1 MAQYPAPPPRMQV
14 GSGCLLT
21 SADGRVLLVNP
32 TYKPQWEVPGGAVE
46 QGESPLA
53 ACQREVREELGLDV
67 RPSRL
72 LVVDYRPRA
81 SGQRTDALRFIF
93 DGGVLTADQIA
104 SIRLPPQELSEFS
117 FVPPGELASY
127 LIPVLARRLQAC
139 LAADGT
145 IYLEDGRPVLG

>member
-21 SADGRVLLVNP
+21 SGDGRVLLVNP

-81 SGQRTDALRFIF
+81 PGQIDALRFIF
-93 DGGVLTADQIA
+93 DGGVLDAGQIA

-117 FVPPGELASY
+117 FVAPGELASY

-139 LAADGT
+139 LAADRT